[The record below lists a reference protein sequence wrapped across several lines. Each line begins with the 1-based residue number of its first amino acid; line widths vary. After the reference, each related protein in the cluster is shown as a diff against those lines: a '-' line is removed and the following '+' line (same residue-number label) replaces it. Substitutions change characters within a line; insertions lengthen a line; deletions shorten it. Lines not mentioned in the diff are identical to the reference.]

1 MPIPVGTVCAVDK
14 EDTVRYVTTEEA
26 TLKANELS
34 VTVKAKAKEGGCN
47 GNTAENTIQIMI
59 TPPSGQMQN
68 HLLAAW
74 MLKMTMH
81 FVHVY

>member
-34 VTVKAKAKEGGCN
+34 VTVNAKAKERGRN

-59 TPPSGQMQN
+59 TPPSVLRLVTN
-68 HLLAAW
+68 AELLLAA
-74 MLKMTMH
+74 
-81 FVHVY
+81 